1 METQT
6 FEEFEAE
13 YMNGLNDEL
22 RRVDD
27 YYRLTLE
34 TNDSIGYDTVNKKL
48 ELLSWVGDVL
58 KTTIKNKGRN
68 ELYSMVAP
76 ILEYFDYYYS
86 DDL

>member
-1 METQT
+1 MESQT

-13 YMNGLNDEL
+13 YMNGLTDEL

-48 ELLSWVGDVL
+48 ELLSWAGDVL
-58 KTTIKNKGRN
+58 TKTIENKGRN

-76 ILEYFDYYYS
+76 ILEYFDYHYS
-86 DDL
+86 NDL